1 MNPFKMKRK
10 SVLLFLLISIYSC
23 SIDNKKNNQI
33 LDENSSIEILENSK
47 KEKTSMLEKI
57 QDELII
63 INELLDKKII

>member
-23 SIDNKKNNQI
+23 SIDNKNNQI

-47 KEKTSMLEKI
+47 KE
-57 QDELII
+57 
-63 INELLDKKII
+63 NFNA